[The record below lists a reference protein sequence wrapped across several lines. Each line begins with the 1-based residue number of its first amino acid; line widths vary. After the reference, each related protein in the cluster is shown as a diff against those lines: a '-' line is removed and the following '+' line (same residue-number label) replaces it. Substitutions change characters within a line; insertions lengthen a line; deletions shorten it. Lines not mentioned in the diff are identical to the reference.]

1 MSTFAA
7 QLTALLRDERG
18 VTAIEYGFIAL
29 LVSLTIIAGATQ
41 MGQSVKASSRP
52 LCRASIRRPPVGL
65 RKPGSIPPPP

>member
-18 VTAIEYGFIAL
+18 ATAIEYGFIVL

-41 MGQSVKASSRP
+41 MGQSVKGFFEA
-52 LCRASIRRPPVGL
+52 VVQGFH
-65 RKPGSIPPPP
+65 